1 MLLAFRQSV
10 AESTGV
16 DVSQVEVTGIHT
28 DGDNTP
34 GEPQRPQPRST
45 SRVVASALS
54 IS

>member
-34 GEPQRPQPRST
+34 GEPRST
-45 SRVVASALS
+45 SRVVASAPS

>member
-34 GEPQRPQPRST
+34 GEPPAHAAAKHKLRR
-45 SRVVASALS
+45 R
-54 IS
+54 

>member
-16 DVSQVEVTGIHT
+16 DVADVQVTGIHT

-34 GEPQRPQPRST
+34 GEPPAHAAAKHKPR
-45 SRVVASALS
+45 RR
-54 IS
+54 